1 MFDSFSP
8 DKLILTFKFKIMK
21 EYKVIELAHGSH
33 IIAELN
39 ANVYTTTFKTRAKQM
54 ADVYKSVN
62 SCPCVVA
69 YNTCA
74 PVHTTFIGTI
84 VVEF

>member
-1 MFDSFSP
+1 
-8 DKLILTFKFKIMK
+8 MK
-21 EYKVIELAHGSH
+21 EYKVIKLAHGSH

-39 ANVYTTTFKTRAKQM
+39 ANVYAATFKTREKQM

-69 YNTCA
+69 HNTCQ
-74 PVHTTFIGTI
+74 PVCTVFIGTI
-84 VVEF
+84 IVEFN